1 MKKGNNTGLS
11 VRYIT
16 RSAAIAVIYAAIAYV
31 SAPLQFFF
39 FQFRL
44 SEAMCIL
51 PIFMPE
57 AIPGLFIGCILANY
71 FSGAVFFDVL
81 FGSIAT
87 LIGAIGA
94 YALRRLPHK
103 LMWLT
108 TLPTVLANASIVP
121 FVIMLAYGSPESYW
135 FLFATVAVG
144 EIATASLL
152 GSLFYY
158 RFKDIISKI
167 SQQTK

>member
-1 MKKGNNTGLS
+1 MKKGKKTSHS

-16 RSAAIAVIYAAIAYV
+16 RSAAIAVIYASLAYV
-31 SAPLQFFF
+31 SAPLQLFF

-71 FSGAVFFDVL
+71 LSGAVVFDII

-87 LIGAIGA
+87 LIGALGA
-94 YALRRLPHK
+94 YALRRLPDK
-103 LMWLT
+103 LMWMT
-108 TLPTVLANASIVP
+108 TLPTVLANAFIVP
-121 FVIMLAYGSPESYW
+121 FVIMYAYGSPESYL
-135 FLFATVAVG
+135 FLAVTVAVG
-144 EIATASLL
+144 EIVTASLL

-158 RFKDIISKI
+158 RFKDILSRL
-167 SQQTK
+167 SQ

>member
-1 MKKGNNTGLS
+1 MKKGKKTSHS

-16 RSAAIAVIYAAIAYV
+16 RSAAIAVIYASLAYV
-31 SAPLQFFF
+31 SAPLQLFF

-57 AIPGLFIGCILANY
+57 AIPGLFIGCIIANY
-71 FSGAVFFDVL
+71 LSGAVVFDII

-87 LIGAIGA
+87 LIGALGA
-94 YALRRLPHK
+94 YALRRLPDK
-103 LMWLT
+103 LMWMT
-108 TLPTVLANASIVP
+108 TLPTVLANAFIVP
-121 FVIMLAYGSPESYW
+121 FVIMYAYGSPESYL
-135 FLFATVAVG
+135 FLAVTVAVG
-144 EIATASLL
+144 EIVTASLL

-158 RFKDIISKI
+158 RFKDILSRL
-167 SQQTK
+167 SQ